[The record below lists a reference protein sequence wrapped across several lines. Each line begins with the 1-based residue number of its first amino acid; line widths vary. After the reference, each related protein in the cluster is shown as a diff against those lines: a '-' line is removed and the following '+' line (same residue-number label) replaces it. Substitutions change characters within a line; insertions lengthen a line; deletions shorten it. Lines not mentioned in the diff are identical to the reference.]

1 MEEDFGDVG
10 LFTRTA
16 AAAAATTTTDFAAA
30 AVAASCCCC
39 FFASVHGEM
48 EDAVTNIT

>member
-10 LFTRTA
+10 LFTLTA
-16 AAAAATTTTDFAAA
+16 AAASTTDFAA